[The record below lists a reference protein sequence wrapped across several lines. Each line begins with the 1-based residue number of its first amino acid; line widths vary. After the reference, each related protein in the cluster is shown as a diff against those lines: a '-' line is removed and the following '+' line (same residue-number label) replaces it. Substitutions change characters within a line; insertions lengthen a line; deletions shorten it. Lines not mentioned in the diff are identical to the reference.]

1 MELAPFISSVQYLA
15 FQLFFKE
22 KYIDYEL
29 FLKNRMAGIAG
40 EVKTLS
46 LLIFIFASSTC
57 SSLYETPL
65 TVFALVVALVS
76 SKS

>member
-1 MELAPFISSVQYLA
+1 MELVPFISSVQYLA

-29 FLKNRMAGIAG
+29 FLKNRMAVAG

-46 LLIFIFASSTC
+46 LLIFIFPSSTC
-57 SSLYETPL
+57 SSLHETPL

-76 SKS
+76 SKC